1 MLNIISIEFSIVK
14 QGRFFKF
21 SLVINIKSNEKQ
33 FSFLQSNRN
42 ALPRILALTK
52 AQDEKVNF
60 NQTIYNPNYSSL
72 LLLNMKICRPDSC
85 LVSSCSNILSFGCTV

>member
-42 ALPRILALTK
+42 EVPRILALTK
-52 AQDEKVNF
+52 AQDEKVHF
-60 NQTIYNPNYSSL
+60 NETIYTGNPNYSSL
-72 LLLNMKICRPDSC
+72 LLLKYE
-85 LVSSCSNILSFGCTV
+85 NIYI